1 MAENCKIRQLRY
13 TGNILSWGGWR
24 ERVWVQCRLDRNFGN
39 NVWFSLFPRSN
50 MEYLELWA
58 SDHRPI
64 RVCFALERDD
74 PKRNMFFFDKRYLN
88 KAGIEELIR
97 KPGERRI

>member
-1 MAENCKIRQLRY
+1 
-13 TGNILSWGGWR
+13 
-24 ERVWVQCRLDRNFGN
+24 
-39 NVWFSLFPRSN
+39 

-97 KPGERRI
+97 KPGERRV